1 MLALNSN
8 WIRKCS
14 FRRHVSGIVAMLC
27 EVKLD
32 TPHQHQNFRKST
44 EMSVGLLSVAAN
56 FHTSALQRRN
66 LLMKMLLRKK
76 KKRWYETP
84 QLRKP
89 LPTAQS
95 GFLTPVKKKN
105 QEDSQR
111 VRTLNIIVYKAVSDL
126 LASHEV
132 NAEIP
137 SYSVEITKVSITA
150 DFSSCRIYWKT
161 SWSADGDI
169 QIQHALD
176 RSAPRIRYLL
186 MSLQILSNVPPLVF
200 VRDKK
205 YAALQEV
212 ENLLEI
218 ADYGPSEDSGN
229 LSLGGK
235 DSDVNEDQ
243 PFKSR
248 LHSVEPLDKKRP
260 LWFGIDHDALHKQI
274 EDYKQR
280 SRDAHPE
287 STSSAGLTQE
297 QLDMLVQI
305 RKQKLIEKQKR
316 KSKRLTDD
324 DITPKAFLLAR
335 QLQKEEQE
343 DERSSEHALEDSQVS
358 ELRTEYKKKN

>member
-8 WIRKCS
+8 WIHKCS
-14 FRRHVSGIVAMLC
+14 FPRHVGGIVAMLC
-27 EVKLD
+27 KVKLD

-44 EMSVGLLSVAAN
+44 ERPAELLSAAAN

-66 LLMKMLLRKK
+66 LLMKMLFKKK
-76 KKRWYETP
+76 KKRWYDTP
-84 QLRKP
+84 QLRQP

-111 VRTLNIIVYKAVSDL
+111 VRTLNIIIYKAVSDL

-137 SYSVEITKVSITA
+137 SYSVEITKVSFTA

-161 SWSADGDI
+161 SLSAEGDN

-235 DSDVNEDQ
+235 DSEI
-243 PFKSR
+243 R
-248 LHSVEPLDKKRP
+248 LHSVEPLDKKRS

-280 SRDAHPE
+280 SRETHPE

-305 RKQKLIEKQKR
+305 RKQKLIEKKKR
-316 KSKRLTDD
+316 KSKRLEDD

-335 QLQKEEQE
+335 QLQKVEQE
-343 DERSSEHALEDSQVS
+343 EERCSEHALEDSQVS
-358 ELRTEYKKKN
+358 ELMAEYKKKN